1 MRIVKA
7 IGVSAL
13 AVIGSI
19 VLVPESGAQQRPSDA
34 NIGAIVLAANQIDID
49 YAKLALTKSKNK
61 EVRDFAQQMVT
72 DHEAV
77 QKSVIELAGKLKLTP
92 VENETSQNLKAKSV
106 ETMAKLKSLHGK
118 AFDKFYI
125 DNEVAYHKLVA
136 DVVSGVLIP
145 SAQNSELKS
154 ALEGAEPLFVG
165 HLEHARNVQ
174 ATVDPAAHIG
184 GSAPVVEGSK

>member
-1 MRIVKA
+1 MRTVKA
-7 IGVSAL
+7 IGLSAL

-19 VLVPESGAQQRPSDA
+19 VLVPESSAQQQPSDA

-49 YAKLALTKSKNK
+49 YAKVALTKSKSK

-77 QKSVIELAGKLKLTP
+77 LKSVIELAGKLKLTP

-106 ETMAKLKSLHGK
+106 ETMAELKNLHGK

-125 DNEVAYHKLVA
+125 DNEVSYHKLVVDA
-136 DVVSGVLIP
+136 VSGVLIP
-145 SAQNSELKS
+145 SAQNPELKS
-154 ALEGAEPLFVG
+154 ALEGAQPLLVG

-174 ATVDPAAHIG
+174 ATVDPAAHK
-184 GSAPVVEGSK
+184 SAGQ